1 MLCMQPDDGIYG
13 TKRVT
18 RHPTFWSMASVGL
31 GAALASPFAT
41 EIVMFSM
48 PALFAVIG
56 TAHQVFFTF
65 LSHSPQHLCTAM
77 TAAACMLCPGD
88 THVQYVGSTNVKCWF
103 VTLV

>member
-56 TAHQVFFTF
+56 TAHQVFFHFFITQ
-65 LSHSPQHLCTAM
+65 P
-77 TAAACMLCPGD
+77 AA
-88 THVQYVGSTNVKCWF
+88 S
-103 VTLV
+103 